1 MRENETYKLIPYLLY
16 DIPYALPTNAS
27 PALRRH
33 MHLAL
38 AAYLHEDLDFEHV
51 SDYREDIDELDFSLD
66 EGTQRD
72 FCVDIVMTT
81 IVQLTELLTALA
93 PHCSEFYSLR
103 YGNAMGRLRASFES
117 CIILLRNGYYI
128 ESVPILRLILE
139 QIAWAYAILGKER
152 QEIEQMKVTKQIAHL
167 NDLIPDSNKLNGPY
181 SQQAHLD
188 PQTIGSYT
196 EIDEEL
202 GRVGYRYRSG
212 SRSKEKYYDLFVL
225 AQLYIRS
232 LYKFAER
239 QKVLDLDTELQT
251 PDKQLVFSVRE
262 RLAGAEQGL
271 VIAWNHLC
279 KIDGKDYDA
288 TLPKLSIVESALL

>member
-1 MRENETYKLIPYLLY
+1 
-16 DIPYALPTNAS
+16 
-27 PALRRH
+27 